1 MHQRVERGEGLTADD
16 MIAYLADLFAESY
29 GDAAVVDRER
39 DGIRWATFGHL
50 YADYY
55 VYQYATGISGAN
67 ALARR
72 VLAEGPAAAEDYVG
86 FLSAGGSRYPLDA
99 LRAAGVDLTQPEPVE
114 AAFET
119 LSGLIDQ
126 LDELVA

>member
-1 MHQRVERGEGLTADD
+1 EERGKGLTADD
-16 MIAYLADLFAESY
+16 MIASLADLFAESY
-29 GDAAVVDRER
+29 GDAAEVDRER

-72 VLAEGPAAAEDYVG
+72 VLSGVPGAAVDALGV
-86 FLSAGGSRYPLDA
+86 LSAGSSADALDA
-99 LRAAGVDLTQPEPVE
+99 LRSAGVDLSQPEPVE
-114 AAFET
+114 AAFEVLT
-119 LSGLIDQ
+119 DMIDQ
-126 LDELVA
+126 LDDLVNGTE